1 MPTATINDLRD
12 ALGLGLGIVT
22 RVWDFKVRD
31 WVTSVSAADI
41 DNDGEVEVIA
51 CSRDGR
57 VHLLTAEKGEC
68 RWERIVGEKAW
79 VGTGIVS
86 DLSIGGTDAT
96 GRIIAG
102 TRDGKVYCIDKDG
115 RTITRDGEALPFDN
129 EGWAINEEAEK
140 EACWFNTSY
149 VIRQV
154 AFDPLQLSQ
163 IILGSDDRCAYG
175 LDYQTGKQIWQF
187 PTSGRVRTVCSHDIN
202 GDGQAEILVG
212 STDNYLYLLDQQ
224 GHLIDKHSM
233 NYPIRTVFVS
243 DIDQDGNVEILVTT
257 DGKDLVALVY
267 LEDMETASD
276 RFVQKWRRLFDNRL
290 LALCATDIDNDTHAE
305 IIASS
310 EDKHTYIL
318 DGEGNIVWR
327 HDHKYRVLSIYPY
340 DIDNDGLPELLVGS
354 DNNIVRAMRV
364 RLRRGLG
371 KKILKLYRQ
380 LGTPDPASMPE
391 LTSNERA
398 LLEDILGADAKELV
412 THQQAEQQMKEG
424 TFDLA
429 LSTLLK
435 LEQQKVERL
444 WQKDTI
450 GRIRTLCLRYIASET
465 NREIIAGTFDGG
477 IHAFNASGRRA
488 WSILL
493 NDHIMDVQTG
503 FIDHHKQEEVVICSS
518 DHHVYV
524 LSGRKKQKRRDAYID
539 DIRMSSICV
548 MAPNIQSA
556 AEIII
561 GSGDK
566 KLSIYGSDLKE
577 PIETIPMPEGVKIVR
592 AYPPTEGSMPE
603 IVVASKGY
611 RVYAYTRSG
620 KRLWHYDTRDPI
632 RAICIKDIN
641 GDGKV
646 EVLVG
651 SEDRNI
657 HVLDSTG
664 HLLWRYFLPH
674 SALSVDAADIDREG
688 RVEIIVGCADGY
700 LYVFNREGDF
710 QWKYQAHDR
719 IHAVRVEDIDDN
731 GNVEIVVG
739 SEDEL
744 ELLQVVH
751 PRQVHALIDQ
761 CWSALC
767 EHKSINQLI
776 SELLYNHDPYLQ
788 SFALGKF
795 AEQDSFS
802 ADDFDIL
809 EQFTKESAVEVRK
822 ALVRAV
828 ITCFQVDPAK
838 ANQILHTLSVDADE
852 DVRNTVVE
860 HITTLMKY
868 NWENGFLYLKRYSEN
883 DNRHVRR
890 LVMRRIDQLIDTTVE
905 ITKGRQREI
914 FDLLLA
920 AAQYKDSEWVCQE
933 AARTLAHFL
942 DRYPG
947 RLVVNIHLLIVNEI
961 QPEILQH
968 IAYAATQPN
977 VKHYLKAVI
986 PMLSG
991 LNDENV
997 LERTQQ
1003 VVNALEEASGLVFSR
1018 DVRTIYAELCHLLTM
1033 RSIADIA
1040 QYQCPLSE
1048 NQFAPDNE
1056 FAPIILEVF
1065 KKLNSISRAL
1075 RIYLRRE
1082 GLPDRLSSLLDTIAA
1097 IDKMNR
1103 DLEQPY
1109 GQSLMGKSI
1118 TKLPDRQVFILLLQR
1133 WREMMLA
1140 QLNELRGKAELKAE
1154 LKAKQTRYE
1163 DQVGIWLTVRNE
1175 GHSSASGVKITL
1187 LHGDNFS
1194 VVGKNSF
1201 ETDLILPQE
1210 ETTAEFILS
1219 PLTTKLDLRFEIAYG
1234 DAELDMKIDEFEDRL
1249 ELSESLKEFRY
1260 IPNPYSTGTPTH
1272 DSKMFF
1278 GREADIAFL
1287 QDNLTR
1293 SAKTVIVLYGQRR
1306 SGKTTLL
1313 LQLINTC
1320 AFGEHIPVLIDMQR
1334 VSYNINIHNFL
1345 SKVAYAIA
1353 QAMKRSHLQVCE
1365 PKPGDFDADP
1375 TGTFDVF
1382 LDNVEEQLKERKL
1395 TLLVDEFEVLE
1406 EQVVKGKLEPEIFE
1420 YLRDILQHRQNLNFL
1435 FSGTHKITE
1444 YTKWYRS
1451 VFFNIARHYR
1461 LSRLSPQG
1469 AEALIQQPVAGYLE
1483 YEPLTVTK
1491 IRRLT
1496 SDQPYLIHLMCRAI
1510 VDYCNDRRKTYVT
1523 INDVNIVLREVMQTI
1538 HFHFDW
1544 LWDQISPE
1552 ERVALSA
1559 LAEGSKE
1566 EGRWLT
1572 LDEIVEMYQRNHI
1585 PFKREYLLAS
1595 LRTLIDADIIE
1606 DKSSE
1611 YTTLDSSR
1619 FRIPVGLT
1627 QRWVLRDRPLEL
1639 VRRELS
1645 D

>member
-1 MPTATINDLRD
+1 MPTVTINDLRN

-22 RVWDFKVRD
+22 RVWEYRTKD
-31 WVTSVSAADI
+31 WVTSVFAADI
-41 DNDGEVEVIA
+41 DNDGEIEVIA

-57 VHLLTAEKGEC
+57 VHLLTAEKGES
-68 RWERIVGEKAW
+68 RWERVVGKKAW
-79 VGTGIVS
+79 VGTGVVSGFSSEEIYSQARIVV
-86 DLSIGGTDAT
+86 
-96 GRIIAG
+96 G
-102 TRDGKVYCIDKDG
+102 TRDGKVFVLNKDG
-115 RTITRDGEALPFDN
+115 GTITRDGRVLPFDN
-129 EGWAINEEAEK
+129 EGWAIDKEAEK
-140 EACWFNTSY
+140 EAYWFNIGY
-149 VIRQV
+149 VIRQ
-154 AFDPLQLSQ
+154 ACIDPEETST
-163 IILGSDDRCAYG
+163 IIIGSEDRCAYG
-175 LDYQTGKQIWQF
+175 VDYKTGGPRWKFQTKGW
-187 PTSGRVRTVCSHDIN
+187 VRAVFSYDIN
-202 GDGQAEILVG
+202 GDGKAEILVG
-212 STDNYLYLLDQQ
+212 SVDKNLYVLDSE
-224 GHLIDKHSM
+224 GHLLAKYDMKFPVHNILAAD
-233 NYPIRTVFVS
+233 VDS
-243 DIDQDGNVEILVTT
+243 DGCIEILVGT
-257 DGKDLVALVY
+257 DGKDLAALTY
-267 LEDMETASD
+267 DIAWGLTE
-276 RFVQKWRRLFDNRL
+276 KWRQRFDNRFL
-290 LALCATDIDNDTHAE
+290 SLCVTDIDGDGQSE
-305 IIASS
+305 IIAGS
-310 EDKHTYIL
+310 EDKHFYIL
-318 DGEGNIVWR
+318 DMKGNIIWR
-327 HDHKYRVLSIYPY
+327 HNHKYRVYSIYPY

-354 DNNIVRAMRV
+354 DNNIVRAMRI
-364 RLRRGLG
+364 RLHRGVE
-371 KKILKLYRQ
+371 KKIRRYYRLLEQ
-380 LGTPDPASMPE
+380 PEPASIAE
-391 LTSNERA
+391 LTASERA
-398 LLEDILGADAKELV
+398 LLQDILMLGRKERVTLEQAGDLVSAGKYKDAI
-412 THQQAEQQMKEG
+412 AM
-424 TFDLA
+424 
-429 LSTLLK
+429 LLR
-435 LEQQKVERL
+435 LEQQKVQQL
-444 WQKDTI
+444 WYKDRI
-450 GRIRTLCLRYIASET
+450 GYIRTVCLRYTAGDPKC
-465 NREIIAGTFDGG
+465 EIIAGSTEGN
-477 IHAFNASGRRA
+477 IQAFHSSGKRL
-488 WSILL
+488 WSAQLDDRIV
-493 NDHIMDVQTG
+493 DVQTG
-503 FIDHHKQEEVVICSS
+503 FIDHHRLEEIVVCSS
-518 DHHVYV
+518 DHHVYI
-524 LSGRKKQKRRDAYID
+524 LSGTKKREQRKAHID
-539 DIRMSSICV
+539 TWMSSICV
-548 MAPNIQSA
+548 AAPGKRGQ

-561 GSGDK
+561 GSEDK
-566 KLSIYGSDLKE
+566 KLYIYGSDLKA
-577 PIETIPMPEGVKIVR
+577 PIETIKTDEGIRVVR
-592 AYPPTEGSMPE
+592 RHSQDDEHRLE
-603 IVVASKGY
+603 IVVGGLNNH
-611 RVYAYTRSG
+611 VYAYTRRG
-620 KRLWHYDTRDPI
+620 ERLWEYEIKDHI
-632 RAICIKDIN
+632 QAVCLKDIN
-641 GDGKV
+641 GDGNI
-646 EVLVG
+646 EILVG

-664 HLLWRYFLPH
+664 HLLWRYLLSH
-674 SALSVDAADIDREG
+674 SALSVDAADIDRDG
-688 RVEIIVGCADGY
+688 KVEIVVGCADGY

-710 QWKYQAHDR
+710 QWQYQARDR
-719 IHAVRVEDIDDN
+719 IHAVRVEDIDDD

-751 PRQVHALIDQ
+751 PRQVHTLIDQ
-761 CWSALC
+761 YWSALC
-767 EHKSINQLI
+767 EHKSVNQVI
-776 SELLYNHDPYLQ
+776 SELLYDHDPYLQ

-809 EQFTKESAVEVRK
+809 EQFTKESPVEVRK
-822 ALVRAV
+822 ALVRA
-828 ITCFQVDPAK
+828 IIARYQVDPAK

-890 LVMRRIDQLIDTTVE
+890 LVMRKIDQLIDITVE

-920 AAQYKDSEWVCQE
+920 AALYEESEWVRQE

-968 IAYAATQPN
+968 IARAATTPV
-977 VKHYLKAVI
+977 VKHYLNAVI
-986 PMLSG
+986 PMLTG
-991 LNDENV
+991 LSDENV

-1003 VVNALEEASGLVFSR
+1003 IVNALEEASGLVFSR
-1018 DVRTIYAELCHLLTM
+1018 DVRIIYAELCHLLTM

-1048 NQFAPDNE
+1048 NQFAFDNE
-1056 FAPIILEVF
+1056 FASIILEVF
-1065 KKLNSISRAL
+1065 KKLSSISRAL

-1097 IDKMNR
+1097 IDKMNK

-1109 GQSLMGKSI
+1109 AQLLMGKPI
-1118 TKLPDRQVFILLLQR
+1118 TKLPDHQVFILLLRR
-1133 WREMMLA
+1133 WRVMVLA
-1140 QLNELRGKAELKAE
+1140 KLNELRGKAELKAE

-1175 GHSSASGVKITL
+1175 GHSSASGVKIML
-1187 LHGDNFS
+1187 LHGDDFS

-1210 ETTAEFILS
+1210 ETTAEFILN

-1234 DAELDMKIDEFEDRL
+1234 DAEQDMKINEFEDRL

-1345 SKVAYAIA
+1345 SKVAYAIT
-1353 QAMKRSHLQVCE
+1353 QAVKRSHLQVCE

-1395 TLLVDEFEVLE
+1395 ILLVDEFEVLE

-1619 FRIPVGLT
+1619 FHIPVGLT